1 MNGDSPTACVAALA
15 TEIASAS
22 IAASD
27 CTAATGAD
35 RGSFCG
41 ERSIGESLPESLHLF
56 RPVTQD
62 TGSKIAILS
71 FGGQGHGKHCND
83 LLAQALEARGVQFR
97 H

>member
-15 TEIASAS
+15 TETVSAS

-27 CTAATGAD
+27 CTAAAGAD

-41 ERSIGESLPESLHLF
+41 ERSFAESLPEPLHLF

-62 TGSKIAILS
+62 TRSKIAILS
-71 FGGQGHGKHCND
+71 LGG
-83 LLAQALEARGVQFR
+83 
-97 H
+97 